1 MEELIYMSAIDFQKL
16 SESDWLA
23 ILSMRKYGQR
33 YLGRCFG
40 FKGNGD
46 FPLRRKRLENLPK
59 MRNKHWENLN
69 PSQIDRLYA
78 KIFVELS

>member
-1 MEELIYMSAIDFQKL
+1 MEELIYMSAIDLQEL

-33 YLGRCFG
+33 YSGRCFE
-40 FKGNGD
+40 FKRNGD
-46 FPLRRKRLENLPK
+46 FLLRRKRLENLPK
-59 MRNKHWENLN
+59 MRNKYRKNLN

>member
-1 MEELIYMSAIDFQKL
+1 MEELIYMSVIDLREL

-23 ILSMRKYGQR
+23 ILRKYGQR
-33 YLGRCFG
+33 YSGRCFG

-46 FPLRRKRLENLPK
+46 FLLHRKRLENLPK
-59 MRNKHWENLN
+59 MRNKHWEKLN

-78 KIFVELS
+78 KIFVRISS